1 MVHYKALFEEQL
13 MEWCFWKDENKQK
26 IGMFQ
31 LCRKL
36 HNITFEKRLYDAK
49 RSNGSANACK
59 ILMQFLFFFNTNV
72 TTLKSWGLYIKTKKK
87 KKGGRLWRMQWRF
100 QAQKIKRYHFEY
112 HVLLLVTIYINLFSW
127 HIQTQR
133 NKTKQ
138 NKKKE

>member
-87 KKGGRLWRMQWRF
+87 KGRKIMKDAMTVSSSEN
-100 QAQKIKRYHFEY
+100 QAISFWISCIVACNNIHKSFFLAYPNPEK
-112 HVLLLVTIYINLFSW
+112 
-127 HIQTQR
+127 
-133 NKTKQ
+133 
-138 NKKKE
+138 